1 MIDIFFLKKSFLRN
15 NIKGKKIKQKKT
27 KMIIIDHLNE
37 DLGSQDLKWMKIN
50 GNTRNWESIRWKAE

>member
-1 MIDIFFLKKSFLRN
+1 
-15 NIKGKKIKQKKT
+15 
-27 KMIIIDHLNE
+27 MIIIDHLNE

>member
-37 DLGSQDLKWMKIN
+37 DLGSQDLK
-50 GNTRNWESIRWKAE
+50 